1 MINATKISGLFLLL
15 YIFMMGCENPNQY
28 EFEPELVLNGQLN
41 AGQPIDSIYV
51 SLSADILAKY
61 STFNQRVTG
70 AEVMING
77 VQLNE
82 YNNLPGVYYYPDRSY
97 KVQSGETYR
106 IEVKSGEKEVSS
118 ETTVPALFQFIAQ
131 TVTEGDTVQYVP
143 GISFFSDA
151 FFTLT
156 WPGYNGSKIYRVIS
170 LADVANQNNFIED
183 DRPEAD
189 VFKGEEKDRINPA
202 MWWVAD
208 EYARINWMFFNYTGW
223 HSIIVSAMDDNYYDY
238 RNGISFGEQSGQNFN
253 SIVKGGYGLFAS
265 CASDTLRI
273 YLVE

>member
-1 MINATKISGLFLLL
+1 MKQLLKISGFLLFTL
-15 YIFMMGCENPNQY
+15 LLMVRCENPNQY

-41 AGQPIDSIYV
+41 AGQSIDSIYV

-61 STFNQRVTG
+61 NTFSQRVTG
-70 AEVMING
+70 AEVTING

-82 YNNLPGVYYYPDRSY
+82 YNNLPGVYYYPNRSY
-97 KVQSGETYR
+97 KVQSEETYR
-106 IEVKSGEKEVSS
+106 IDVKAGDKEVSS
-118 ETTVPALFQFIAQ
+118 ETTVPPLFNFTAQ
-131 TVTEGDTVQYVP
+131 GVSDGDTVQYVP
-143 GISFFSDA
+143 GISFFSNA

-156 WPGYNGSKIYRVIS
+156 WPGYNGSKIYRIIS

-238 RNGISFGEQSGQNFN
+238 RNGILFGEQSGQNFN

-265 CASDTLRI
+265 SASDTLRI